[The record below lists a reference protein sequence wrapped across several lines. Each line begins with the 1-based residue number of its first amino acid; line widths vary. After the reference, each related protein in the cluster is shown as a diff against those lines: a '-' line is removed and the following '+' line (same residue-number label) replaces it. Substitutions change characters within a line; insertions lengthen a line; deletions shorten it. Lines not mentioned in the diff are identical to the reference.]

1 MKSKFVAAAVVAVTF
16 SAAPAFA
23 EDLVFM
29 VDNQSVEAVTEF
41 YVSTLDSNEWGEDIL
56 GQDVLPSGET
66 ARVTLTGADG
76 MCEFD
81 IRLVYE
87 GGSVTDERKI
97 DLCDLD
103 DDTYSVYD

>member
-1 MKSKFVAAAVVAVTF
+1 M
-16 SAAPAFA
+16 
-23 EDLVFM
+23 
-29 VDNQSVEAVTEF
+29 
-41 YVSTLDSNEWGEDIL
+41 
-56 GQDVLPSGET
+56 LPSGET
-66 ARVTLTGADG
+66 ATVTITGAGG

-97 DLCDLD
+97 DLCDLN